1 MGGFGGMRVVYIY
14 IFYFLC
20 IMMFDIFTKKKKKNL
35 FAAERLLRPKLANS
49 YRH

>member
-20 IMMFDIFTKKKKKNL
+20 IMMFDIFTKKKKKT
-35 FAAERLLRPKLANS
+35 FLLQRDCSVLS
-49 YRH
+49 

>member
-20 IMMFDIFTKKKKKNL
+20 IMMFDIFTKKKKKP
-35 FAAERLLRPKLANS
+35 FCCREIAPS
-49 YRH
+49 